1 MRKTQ
6 YFQMEF
12 KNVEVKEDGSRIFI
26 EGYASTPDVDS
37 YDDIVKPEAFQN
49 TMGSYMQKPIILLQ
63 HNLDK
68 IIGKAVDYRI
78 EENGLWIRVELFNDI
93 DGNFKSIQ
101 EGLLG
106 AFSIGFR
113 ALKWNLYMKDDERMI
128 REITELRLVEVSVV
142 AFPANENARFTLAK
156 SLKSFFDGI
165 QEIKSLA
172 TGLAYEIKSDDVEI
186 VNFEEEMKADEIE
199 QIEEKKDEVKDE
211 TEKKEEEQPK
221 EEITDT
227 PADVVAEEKE
237 KEEATTENDTKSD
250 ESETAGENPDNGQ
263 AEEVKSDEVKALESE
278 IVELKS
284 LLLAKD
290 EEIQTLQKSES
301 EAKAKLEAK
310 ELEIKEYLSV

>member
-1 MRKTQ
+1 MRKVQ

-12 KNVEVKEDGSRIFI
+12 KNVEVKEDGSRMFI
-26 EGYASTPDVDS
+26 EGFASTPDVDS

-93 DGNFKSIQ
+93 DGSFKSIQ

-128 REITELRLVEVSVV
+128 REITELRLVEISVV

-199 QIEEKKDEVKDE
+199 QIEVKD
-211 TEKKEEEQPK
+211 
-221 EEITDT
+221 
-227 PADVVAEEKE
+227 VEKE
-237 KEEATTENDTKSD
+237 
-250 ESETAGENPDNGQ
+250 
-263 AEEVKSDEVKALESE
+263 
-278 IVELKS
+278 
-284 LLLAKD
+284 D
-290 EEIQTLQKSES
+290 EENL
-301 EAKAKLEAK
+301 
-310 ELEIKEYLSV
+310 